1 VSTRRM
7 RRAAVSPSRRRSL
20 GPFSDAEWGTPP
32 LSTPLAA
39 GSSCRW
45 CRSTTQ
51 RADMAAIAWPRGGED
66 HMLVLGRILVGFLL
80 LVLGRRLYWLFVAAV
95 GFLYGLELA
104 PRLLPGQSQA
114 VIVIIA
120 LGLALLGA
128 LLAVVA
134 TKVALGLT
142 GFVAAGGIAAV
153 VLQHLTIESG
163 VVALGIYFIAGIV
176 GAVLFLLLF
185 NAALI
190 VLSSLA
196 GAYLV

>member
-1 VSTRRM
+1 
-7 RRAAVSPSRRRSL
+7 
-20 GPFSDAEWGTPP
+20 
-32 LSTPLAA
+32 
-39 GSSCRW
+39 
-45 CRSTTQ
+45 
-51 RADMAAIAWPRGGED
+51 
-66 HMLVLGRILVGFLL
+66 MLVQGRILVGFLL

-163 VVALGIYFIAGIV
+163 VVALGIYFIAGII

-196 GAYLV
+196 GAYLVVLGAEEMRLISPAPETALIIVLAVVGIVIQARPWRTRKPPP

>member
-1 VSTRRM
+1 
-7 RRAAVSPSRRRSL
+7 
-20 GPFSDAEWGTPP
+20 
-32 LSTPLAA
+32 
-39 GSSCRW
+39 
-45 CRSTTQ
+45 
-51 RADMAAIAWPRGGED
+51 
-66 HMLVLGRILVGFLL
+66 MLVLGRILVGFLL

-163 VVALGIYFIAGIV
+163 VVVLGIYFIAGII

-196 GAYLV
+196 GAYLVVLGAEELRLISPAPETALVIVLAVVGIVIQARPWRPRKPPP

>member
-1 VSTRRM
+1 
-7 RRAAVSPSRRRSL
+7 
-20 GPFSDAEWGTPP
+20 
-32 LSTPLAA
+32 
-39 GSSCRW
+39 
-45 CRSTTQ
+45 
-51 RADMAAIAWPRGGED
+51 
-66 HMLVLGRILVGFLL
+66 MLVLGRILVGFLL

-153 VLQHLTIESG
+153 VLPHLTIESG
-163 VVALGIYFIAGIV
+163 VVVLGIYFIAGII

-196 GAYLV
+196 GAYLVVLGAEELRLISPAPETALVIVLAVVGIVIQARPWRTRKPPP

>member
-1 VSTRRM
+1 M
-7 RRAAVSPSRRRSL
+7 AAV
-20 GPFSDAEWGTPP
+20 
-32 LSTPLAA
+32 
-39 GSSCRW
+39 
-45 CRSTTQ
+45 
-51 RADMAAIAWPRGGED
+51 AWMRGGED
-66 HMLVLGRILVGFLL
+66 HMLVLGRILVGVLL

-114 VIVIIA
+114 MIVIIA

-163 VVALGIYFIAGIV
+163 LIVLGIYLIAGII

-196 GAYLV
+196 GAYLVVLGAEQLRLISPAPETALVIVLAAVGIVIQARPWRSRKPSP

>member
-1 VSTRRM
+1 
-7 RRAAVSPSRRRSL
+7 
-20 GPFSDAEWGTPP
+20 
-32 LSTPLAA
+32 
-39 GSSCRW
+39 
-45 CRSTTQ
+45 
-51 RADMAAIAWPRGGED
+51 
-66 HMLVLGRILVGFLL
+66 MLVLGRMLVGVLL

-104 PRLLPGQSQA
+104 PRLLPGQSQTM
-114 VIVIIA
+114 IVIIA

-134 TKVALGLT
+134 TKVALGVT

-153 VLQHLTIESG
+153 LLQHLTIESG
-163 VVALGIYFIAGIV
+163 VIVLGIYFIAGIV

-196 GAYLV
+196 GAYLVVLGAEQLRLISPASETALVIVLTVVGIVVQARPWRSRKPSP

>member
-1 VSTRRM
+1 
-7 RRAAVSPSRRRSL
+7 
-20 GPFSDAEWGTPP
+20 
-32 LSTPLAA
+32 
-39 GSSCRW
+39 
-45 CRSTTQ
+45 
-51 RADMAAIAWPRGGED
+51 
-66 HMLVLGRILVGFLL
+66 MLVLGRILVGFLL

-163 VVALGIYFIAGIV
+163 VVALGIYFIAGII

-196 GAYLV
+196 GAYLVVLGAEEMRLISPAPETALVIVLAVVGIVIQARPWRTRKPPP

>member
-1 VSTRRM
+1 
-7 RRAAVSPSRRRSL
+7 
-20 GPFSDAEWGTPP
+20 
-32 LSTPLAA
+32 
-39 GSSCRW
+39 
-45 CRSTTQ
+45 
-51 RADMAAIAWPRGGED
+51 
-66 HMLVLGRILVGFLL
+66 MLVLGRILVGFLL

-163 VVALGIYFIAGIV
+163 VVVLGIYFIAGII

-196 GAYLV
+196 GAYLVVLGAEELRLISPAPETALVIVLAVVGIVIQARPWRPRRPPP

>member
-1 VSTRRM
+1 
-7 RRAAVSPSRRRSL
+7 
-20 GPFSDAEWGTPP
+20 
-32 LSTPLAA
+32 
-39 GSSCRW
+39 
-45 CRSTTQ
+45 
-51 RADMAAIAWPRGGED
+51 
-66 HMLVLGRILVGFLL
+66 MLVLGRILVGFLL

-163 VVALGIYFIAGIV
+163 VVVLGIYFIAGII

-196 GAYLV
+196 GAYLVVLGAEELRLISPAPETALVIVLAVVGIVIQARPWRTRKPPP

>member
-1 VSTRRM
+1 
-7 RRAAVSPSRRRSL
+7 
-20 GPFSDAEWGTPP
+20 
-32 LSTPLAA
+32 
-39 GSSCRW
+39 
-45 CRSTTQ
+45 
-51 RADMAAIAWPRGGED
+51 
-66 HMLVLGRILVGFLL
+66 MLVLGRILVGFLL

-114 VIVIIA
+114 MIVIIA

-163 VVALGIYFIAGIV
+163 VVVLGIYFIAGII

-196 GAYLV
+196 GAYLVVLGAEELRLISPAPETALVIVLAVVGIVIQARPSRPRKPPP

>member
-1 VSTRRM
+1 
-7 RRAAVSPSRRRSL
+7 
-20 GPFSDAEWGTPP
+20 
-32 LSTPLAA
+32 
-39 GSSCRW
+39 
-45 CRSTTQ
+45 
-51 RADMAAIAWPRGGED
+51 
-66 HMLVLGRILVGFLL
+66 MLVLGRILVGFLL

-163 VVALGIYFIAGIV
+163 VVVLGIYFIAGII

-196 GAYLV
+196 GAYLVVLGAEELRLISPAPETALVIVLAVVGIVIQGRPWRARKPPP

>member
-1 VSTRRM
+1 M
-7 RRAAVSPSRRRSL
+7 AAVPW
-20 GPFSDAEWGTPP
+20 A
-32 LSTPLAA
+32 
-39 GSSCRW
+39 
-45 CRSTTQ
+45 
-51 RADMAAIAWPRGGED
+51 RAGED
-66 HMLVLGRILVGFLL
+66 RMLVLGRILVGFLL

-163 VVALGIYFIAGIV
+163 VVALGIYFIAGII

-196 GAYLV
+196 GAYLVVLGAEEMRLISPAPETALIIVLAVVGIVIQARPWRTRKPPP

>member
-1 VSTRRM
+1 
-7 RRAAVSPSRRRSL
+7 
-20 GPFSDAEWGTPP
+20 
-32 LSTPLAA
+32 
-39 GSSCRW
+39 
-45 CRSTTQ
+45 
-51 RADMAAIAWPRGGED
+51 
-66 HMLVLGRILVGFLL
+66 MLVLGRILVGFLL
-80 LVLGRRLYWLFVAAV
+80 LVLGRRLYWLFVAVV

-163 VVALGIYFIAGIV
+163 VVVLGIYFIAGII

-196 GAYLV
+196 GAYLVVLGAEELRLISPAPETALVIVLAVVGIVIQARPWRTRKPPP

>member
-1 VSTRRM
+1 
-7 RRAAVSPSRRRSL
+7 
-20 GPFSDAEWGTPP
+20 
-32 LSTPLAA
+32 
-39 GSSCRW
+39 
-45 CRSTTQ
+45 
-51 RADMAAIAWPRGGED
+51 
-66 HMLVLGRILVGFLL
+66 MLVLGRILVGFLL

-163 VVALGIYFIAGIV
+163 VVALGIYFIAGII

-196 GAYLV
+196 GAYLVVLGAEELRLISPAPETALVIVLAVVGIVIQARPWRTRKPPP

>member
-1 VSTRRM
+1 
-7 RRAAVSPSRRRSL
+7 
-20 GPFSDAEWGTPP
+20 
-32 LSTPLAA
+32 
-39 GSSCRW
+39 
-45 CRSTTQ
+45 
-51 RADMAAIAWPRGGED
+51 
-66 HMLVLGRILVGFLL
+66 MLVLGRILVGFLL

-163 VVALGIYFIAGIV
+163 VVALGIYFIAGII

-196 GAYLV
+196 GAYLVVLGAEEMRLISTAPETALVIVLAVVGIVIQARPWRTRKPPP

>member
-1 VSTRRM
+1 
-7 RRAAVSPSRRRSL
+7 
-20 GPFSDAEWGTPP
+20 
-32 LSTPLAA
+32 
-39 GSSCRW
+39 
-45 CRSTTQ
+45 
-51 RADMAAIAWPRGGED
+51 
-66 HMLVLGRILVGFLL
+66 MLVLGRILVGFLL
-80 LVLGRRLYWLFVAAV
+80 LILGRRLYWLFVAAV

-104 PRLLPGQSQA
+104 PRLLPRQSQA

-163 VVALGIYFIAGIV
+163 VVVLGIYFIAGII

-196 GAYLV
+196 GAYLVVLGAEELRLISPAPETALVIVLAVVGIVIQARPWRTRKPPP

>member
-1 VSTRRM
+1 
-7 RRAAVSPSRRRSL
+7 
-20 GPFSDAEWGTPP
+20 
-32 LSTPLAA
+32 
-39 GSSCRW
+39 
-45 CRSTTQ
+45 
-51 RADMAAIAWPRGGED
+51 
-66 HMLVLGRILVGFLL
+66 
-80 LVLGRRLYWLFVAAV
+80 VAAV

-163 VVALGIYFIAGIV
+163 VVVLGIYFIAGII

-196 GAYLV
+196 GAYLVVLGAEELRLISPAPETALVIVLAVVGIVIQARPWRTRKPPP

>member
-1 VSTRRM
+1 
-7 RRAAVSPSRRRSL
+7 
-20 GPFSDAEWGTPP
+20 
-32 LSTPLAA
+32 
-39 GSSCRW
+39 
-45 CRSTTQ
+45 
-51 RADMAAIAWPRGGED
+51 
-66 HMLVLGRILVGFLL
+66 MLVLGRILVGFLL

-163 VVALGIYFIAGIV
+163 VVALGIYFIAGII

-196 GAYLV
+196 GAYLVVLGAEELRLISPAPETALVIVLAVVGIVIQARPWRPRRPPP

>member
-1 VSTRRM
+1 
-7 RRAAVSPSRRRSL
+7 
-20 GPFSDAEWGTPP
+20 
-32 LSTPLAA
+32 
-39 GSSCRW
+39 
-45 CRSTTQ
+45 
-51 RADMAAIAWPRGGED
+51 
-66 HMLVLGRILVGFLL
+66 MLVLGRILVGFLL

-163 VVALGIYFIAGIV
+163 VVVLGIYFIAGII

-196 GAYLV
+196 GAYLVVLGAEEMRLISPAPETALVIVLAVVGIVIQARPWRPRRPPP